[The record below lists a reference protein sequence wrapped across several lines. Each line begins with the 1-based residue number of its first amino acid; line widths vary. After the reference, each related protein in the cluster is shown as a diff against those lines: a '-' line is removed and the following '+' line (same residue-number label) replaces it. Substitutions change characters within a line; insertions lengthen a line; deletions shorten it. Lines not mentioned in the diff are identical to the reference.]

1 MAKTK
6 PIGVRFHEPTLDKL
20 KGMGYISPQSALS
33 FLEKFW
39 IHNIE
44 NIVADNNKPENK
56 KKIEK
61 ARNDVFET
69 ISTFGQAAVNVK
81 TLDVGVTVNE
91 VLSDSEKTAIK
102 ERISVL
108 ETELKNPP
116 KTAIIGIRQWTNIR
130 ETELTKLKKQLNLK

>member
-61 ARNDVFET
+61 DRNGLTEDTINRSVLKDTYPET
-69 ISTFGQAAVNVK
+69 DLRQPSI
-81 TLDVGVTVNE
+81 E
-91 VLSDSEKTAIK
+91 EIK

-130 ETELTKLKKQLNLK
+130 ETELTKLKKQLSI